1 VRRRNFSIAKMDF
14 SSLPSRVWNRLR
26 RSGAVQRALVPFGR
40 DPKPDRW
47 IFIVGCY
54 NSGTTLLNAILSTHE
69 QIGGLDCEGVV
80 LTDALPRPEEFGWTR
95 MWCRCF
101 DQMRL
106 EPGAGMEERAHRVKR
121 QWSFSYPRNATNLL
135 EKSIANTARI
145 PFLDAYFRPAYFIYL
160 VRDGYAVVEGIQRK
174 AKPARWNHP
183 IYQDQYPIELCAE
196 QWKTTDK
203 VVRQDWE
210 EVEQFL
216 QIHYEELTSDPKS
229 TIKKI
234 TDFLGVGMVD
244 ESKLQG
250 RWNVHGYGKPIQN
263 MNPRSYARLT
273 AKDVEAI
280 EQVAGPLLRTYG
292 YDRPQKFREGR

>member
-1 VRRRNFSIAKMDF
+1 MDV

-26 RSGAVQRALVPFGR
+26 RSRAVQRAFVPFGR
-40 DPKPDRW
+40 DLRPDRW

-69 QIGGLDCEGVV
+69 QISGLDCEGVV
-80 LTDALPRPEEFGWTR
+80 LTDVLTRPEECGWTR
-95 MWCRCF
+95 MWTRCF

-106 EPGAGMEERAHRVKR
+106 EPGAGTKERATRVKR

-160 VRDGYAVVEGIQRK
+160 VRDGYAVAEGIQRK
-174 AKPARWNHP
+174 AEPARWDHP
-183 IYQDQYPIELCAE
+183 IYEDDYPIEICAE
-196 QWKTTDK
+196 QWKRTDE
-203 VVRQDWE
+203 VVRQDRG

-216 QIHYEELTSDPKS
+216 RIHYEELTSDPKS

-234 TDFLGVGMVD
+234 TDFLD
-244 ESKLQG
+244 LRPIDKSKLQG
-250 RWNVHGYGKPIQN
+250 RWDVHGYGKPIQN

-273 AKDVEAI
+273 AKDMAAI
-280 EQVAGPLLRTYG
+280 EQVAGPVLSAYG
-292 YDRPQKFREGR
+292 YERPPKLQAKLQEGR